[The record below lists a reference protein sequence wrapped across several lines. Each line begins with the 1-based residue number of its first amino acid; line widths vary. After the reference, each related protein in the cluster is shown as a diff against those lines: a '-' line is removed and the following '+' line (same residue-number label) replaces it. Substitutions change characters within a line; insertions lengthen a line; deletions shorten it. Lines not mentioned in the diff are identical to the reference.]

1 MAKYYRNFVELMK
14 ITKNCQLFLLIFF
27 VTAVLFT
34 RLFNLEGT
42 ARFTQDESSDLARM
56 HEYYVNKQLSLVG
69 PISSDRSKVFSSLG
83 YYMVMPFSI
92 ALNFTPVSPVYGMA
106 FLGVLTAFLM
116 ILIAKSVNKKKLLI
130 AGVLI
135 VIWYPLVLVSRWAWN
150 PHFVIFWAALGI
162 LFYQYRNKFGYI
174 AYAILGLSFGMMF
187 HHHYVSIISTLPFL
201 LLISLPLIKKK
212 DYKSVVIMF
221 VFYLIPFIAF
231 VLFDIKNPP
240 GLFFGR
246 YLTSG
251 KTPHLESEFTVN
263 LLLNNFFRNIS
274 VYFDTF
280 VQNLYLKLI
289 FAISLLSLLFLE
301 LKNKFYN
308 TLIWTLPSLAIIFA
322 GIFLDDFQIRYVLS
336 GIIFIFVWLLQ
347 KRELELNKIL
357 ANISILILIIGSI
370 LTIKNQLTYSEI
382 QPNMRTFTNASDII
396 IKTIRENQ
404 LNNANVAALSSDDT
418 APLAER
424 YRDYIRMKNTGLRAE
439 SEYDVSEHLFVIT
452 TANDEILRND
462 KSFAMVAFKDKGLR
476 GIFEIENSD
485 WKVIWYGTN

>member
-1 MAKYYRNFVELMK
+1 M
-14 ITKNCQLFLLIFF
+14 FL
-27 VTAVLFT
+27 
-34 RLFNLEGT
+34 
-42 ARFTQDESSDLARM
+42 
-56 HEYYVNKQLSLVG
+56 
-69 PISSDRSKVFSSLG
+69 
-83 YYMVMPFSI
+83 
-92 ALNFTPVSPVYGMA
+92 
-106 FLGVLTAFLM
+106 
-116 ILIAKSVNKKKLLI
+116 
-130 AGVLI
+130 
-135 VIWYPLVLVSRWAWN
+135 
-150 PHFVIFWAALGI
+150 
-162 LFYQYRNKFGYI
+162 
-174 AYAILGLSFGMMF
+174 
-187 HHHYVSIISTLPFL
+187 
-201 LLISLPLIKKK
+201 
-212 DYKSVVIMF
+212 
-221 VFYLIPFIAF
+221 FYLIPFIAF

-246 YLTSG
+246 YLTGG

-280 VQNLYLKLI
+280 VQNFYLKLL
-289 FAISLLSLLFLE
+289 FAISLLLLLFLE
-301 LKNKFYN
+301 LKNKFYI
-308 TLIWTLPSLAIIFA
+308 TLIWTLPSLAIIFT

-336 GIIFIFVWLLQ
+336 GVIFIFVWLLQ
-347 KRELELNKIL
+347 KRELELNKLL
-357 ANISILILIIGSI
+357 ANISILILIIGSL

-396 IKTIRENQ
+396 IKTVHENQ